1 MQATTTKTS
10 PSEPYSSQHLSHPIR
25 CPLCDS
31 ALILGQQVWHCSA
44 DNPQQ
49 RVHSFDVAKQ
59 GYVNLLPV
67 QHKKSKNPGDTEQAI
82 QARQR
87 FLAGGFYQP
96 LRQALIDCAKS
107 ALQHNATWLD
117 IGCGEGYY
125 TQGFLTRK
133 PANLVALDISKPAVM
148 ATAKAL
154 KAAKSDFPETRTFA
168 IVASA
173 SQVPMRAGSVGL
185 LTSIFS
191 PILPAEFARL
201 VGQNGQ
207 LIIAKPAKNHLYQMR
222 QGLFDDVIDHDS
234 DKFIA
239 ELSPFFTLNNEQ
251 TLTYDIKVTA
261 SQLSDL
267 LTMTPYAYRAKP
279 ANYQALLTHCEQ
291 AGQLTLTVDFVIYQ
305 FDKTA

>member
-1 MQATTTKTS
+1 MSDRPFTPHT
-10 PSEPYSSQHLSHPIR
+10 PVLY
-25 CPLCDS
+25 CPLCHS
-31 ALILGQQVWHCSA
+31 ALCCDGRTWQCTAQNSE
-44 DNPQQ
+44 Q
-49 RVHSFDVAKQ
+49 RIHSFDVAKQ

-67 QHKKSKNPGDTEQAI
+67 HHKKSKNPGDTEQAI

-87 FLAGGFYQP
+87 FLAERFYQP
-96 LRQALIDCAKS
+96 LRQTLIEIAQS
-107 ALQHNATWLD
+107 GLPNNATWLD

-125 TQGFLTRK
+125 TQGFLTLN

-154 KAAKSDFPETRTFA
+154 KAVKADFPHTRTFA

-173 SQVPMRAGSVGL
+173 SQVPMRAGSVAV

-201 VGQNGQ
+201 VGQHGQ
-207 LIIAKPAKNHLYQMR
+207 LIIAKPARNHLYQMR
-222 QGLFDDVIDHDS
+222 ERLFDTVIDHDS

-239 ELSPFFTLNNEQ
+239 ELSPFFVLSNEQ
-251 TLTYDIKVTA
+251 TLTYDIALTA
-261 SQLSDL
+261 NQLSDL
-267 LTMTPYAYRAKP
+267 LTMTPYAFRAKP

-305 FDKTA
+305 FSKIAQI